1 MVKIEICK
9 NVSFSTEKNWH
20 FRIKYPKGATFTV
33 YNLNIPICKCKDD
46 FSSFSGFIH
55 LFSGSQELLC
65 DMNKNIPH
73 VSRYIHQKTQCP
85 SGPPKAR
92 DRGSGGPRAGSVRGR
107 KRPGKRNSYN
117 LPKKEAGIN
126 VNFQQNTALYSKY
139 KYGMIALQN
148 MGPGIRFLAGFS
160 RFPKNFQTLYERGM
174 QLWQIWI

>member
-9 NVSFSTEKNWH
+9 NVSFSTGKNWH

-55 LFSGSQELLC
+55 LFSESQELLC
-65 DMNKNIPH
+65 DVNKNIPRG
-73 VSRYIHQKTQCP
+73 SRYIHQKTQP
-85 SGPPKAR
+85 RPGSPEVGAAR
-92 DRGSGGPRAGSVRGR
+92 APARSGGVSAGGRGPNGQNTY
-107 KRPGKRNSYN
+107 K

-126 VNFQQNTALYSKY
+126 VNFQQNTALYSNC

-160 RFPKNFQTLYERGM
+160 RFPKNFQTL
-174 QLWQIWI
+174 LI